1 MCPGEGASVSP
12 CISCAFSST
21 LFFFSVYFV
30 LFCFLFVLSYIVVQ
44 TSVCFPM
51 RSKKSINSDGRKGGK
66 KILEDVG
73 EKKQWLAQIRNENR
87 EMMLTYLKFQC
98 QQVKGNCK

>member
-21 LFFFSVYFV
+21 FFFC
-30 LFCFLFVLSYIVVQ
+30 LFCPILLFVCLFVLSYIVVQ
-44 TSVCFPM
+44 MSVCFPM
-51 RSKKSINSDGRKGGK
+51 RSKKSIDSDGRKGGK
-66 KILEDVG
+66 ILEDLG
-73 EKKQWLAQIRNENR
+73 EKKQWLTQTRNENR